1 MDDLSQMVL
10 ERIHIMIKS
19 KEDLLATVSAR
30 LEGDTSDEAISLFED
45 LSDTLT
51 DMETK
56 ANGDGTDWKAKYEE
70 NDAEWRKKYKERFFN
85 SSANEDCNENCN
97 DGEEPPTKRISLI
110 RSSVIPAFST
120 ARCAISTTLFVKS
133 SVSLSNVARLS
144 VFINICGTPSA
155 TVI

>member
-19 KEDLLATVSAR
+19 KEELLATVSAR
-30 LEGDTSDEAISLFED
+30 REGDTSDEAISLFED
-45 LSDTLT
+45 LSDTLK

-56 ANGDGTDWKAKYEE
+56 ANGDGTDWKAKYEQ

-97 DGEEPPTKRISLI
+97 DGEEPPTKRT
-110 RSSVIPAFST
+110 FDD
-120 ARCAISTTLFVKS
+120 LFT
-133 SVSLSNVARLS
+133 R
-144 VFINICGTPSA
+144 G
-155 TVI
+155 

>member
-1 MDDLSQMVL
+1 
-10 ERIHIMIKS
+10 MIKS

-85 SSANEDCNENCN
+85 TSANEDCNE
-97 DGEEPPTKRISLI
+97 GEEPPIKKT
-110 RSSVIPAFST
+110 FDD
-120 ARCAISTTLFVKS
+120 LFT
-133 SVSLSNVARLS
+133 R
-144 VFINICGTPSA
+144 G
-155 TVI
+155 

>member
-1 MDDLSQMVL
+1 MDVMSQMVL

-19 KEDLLATVSAR
+19 KEDLLAAVSAR

-85 SSANEDCNENCN
+85 TSANEDCNENFN
-97 DGEEPPTKRISLI
+97 DGEEPPTKRT
-110 RSSVIPAFST
+110 FDD
-120 ARCAISTTLFVKS
+120 LFT
-133 SVSLSNVARLS
+133 R
-144 VFINICGTPSA
+144 G
-155 TVI
+155 

>member
-1 MDDLSQMVL
+1 MDVMSQMVL

-19 KEDLLATVSAR
+19 KEELLATVSAR
-30 LEGDTSDEAISLFED
+30 FEGDTSDEAISLFED

-85 SSANEDCNENCN
+85 TSANEDYNENCN
-97 DGEEPPTKRISLI
+97 DGEEPPTKKT
-110 RSSVIPAFST
+110 FED
-120 ARCAISTTLFVKS
+120 LFT
-133 SVSLSNVARLS
+133 R
-144 VFINICGTPSA
+144 G
-155 TVI
+155 